1 MIKKYI
7 CVLCLFIQAYSSDT
21 LNGLLEEFEN
31 AADNSL
37 QTINEKLGHSIIY
50 SQKELRL
57 MQHHRLSDILKELP
71 LLNLNRNRYGLTTPS
86 LAGTKT
92 TVSGFFRL
100 FINDHEVSSSHT
112 QSFAFSWG
120 EMPLDFVDHVEIYYG
135 DSSFSLGNETGIYF
149 IRVYTKKGLKENAT
163 QVQSIFS
170 SKNSSSQSITHS
182 DSFENGWTYLLF
194 LNESRL
200 NNVNNY
206 NNEKLANYTKSKY
219 FYLDVNNDTTNIN
232 IGYVSNQK
240 DNYMGLALDAV
251 PDNGETENSDYFI
264 DVSKYL
270 TREKSFKLGASY
282 STNIRE
288 YNEKN
293 TEGLGLIPVIDFTN
307 YHNTLPLSY
316 SEKVQFIKT
325 TGYISKKFENEN
337 NEFLTSFYI
346 KNKKQKLLNRKIA
359 TATNYSKNKKF
370 NDFNKE
376 KAYSLLFEE
385 SYKINKRAMLIANAK
400 FDKYDRD
407 NSLKNSSEEMYRIGA
422 ILTPFENFGL
432 KSFYTKTYLPPSFY
446 NGEYKA
452 DIGVYKN
459 TQIQTQKY
467 NFFTTEAV
475 LSTEKSKFGIT
486 YHDVKIDDFIYLSS
500 VGFVNI
506 NHQIKTNGLIF
517 DYEYHFSNRNSI
529 DFNYYTTRSS
539 EIINNSNKGGYIKYM
554 GVYSQFEYFVSVIY
568 KNGYIYDSDKSN
580 KVSSGD
586 SYNLNMGVTYNYS
599 KDISISLKGENLLD
613 DSTESIYTDITTNTN
628 FTLKDFDRVIYLSLK
643 WVF

>member
-1 MIKKYI
+1 MIQKYI
-7 CVLCLFIQAYSSDT
+7 FILLLFTQVYSSDI
-21 LNGLLEEFEN
+21 LSGLLEEFKN
-31 AADNSL
+31 TSDNSL

-50 SQKELRL
+50 SQKELRM
-57 MQHHRLSDILKELP
+57 MQHKRLSDILKELP

-100 FINDHEVSSSHT
+100 FINDHEVSSTHT
-112 QSFAFSWG
+112 QSFAFAWG
-120 EMPLDFVDHVEIYYG
+120 EMPLDFVDHIEIYYG

-149 IRVYTKKGLKENAT
+149 IRVYTKTALKENGT

-170 SKNSSSQSITHS
+170 SKNSFSQSITHS
-182 DSFENGWTYLLF
+182 DSFENGWAYLLF

-200 NNVNNY
+200 KNMTEY
-206 NNEKLANYTKSKY
+206 NNEKLANDTKSKY
-219 FYLDVNNDTTNIN
+219 FYLDLNNDTTNIN
-232 IGYVSNQK
+232 IGYVSTQK

-270 TREKSFKLGASY
+270 TREKSLKLGASY

-307 YHNTLPLSY
+307 YHKTLPLSY
-316 SEKVQFIKT
+316 SEKIQFIKT
-325 TGYISKKFENEN
+325 TGYISKKFENEK

-359 TATNYSKNKKF
+359 TTTNYSKNKKF

-446 NGEYKA
+446 NVEYKA
-452 DIGVYKN
+452 DIGAYKN

-580 KVSSGD
+580 KVSAGD
-586 SYNLNMGVTYNYS
+586 SYNLNMGATYNYS